1 MSQQTTLFKHNF
13 TKKILQCGNLVDVTE
28 SNASSKQNLP
38 FYCVKCDKPFKIKG
52 ALWMH
57 KS

>member
-1 MSQQTTLFKHNF
+1 MLFKHNF

-28 SNASSKQNLP
+28 SNASSKQNLQ

-52 ALWMH
+52 ALLDA
-57 KS
+57 